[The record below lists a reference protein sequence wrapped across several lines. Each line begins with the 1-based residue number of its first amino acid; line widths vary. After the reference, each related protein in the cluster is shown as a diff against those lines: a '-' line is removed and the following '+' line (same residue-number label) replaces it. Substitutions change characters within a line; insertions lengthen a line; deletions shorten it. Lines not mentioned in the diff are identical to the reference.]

1 MFVLISNT
9 LLCHISTCAYVVP
22 AEIIDLTLVGDD
34 EHEEEGTDPPP
45 VDGELPTVIDLNKPP
60 PRDDGNDGAAGA
72 AGLVA

>member
-1 MFVLISNT
+1 M
-9 LLCHISTCAYVVP
+9 VP

-34 EHEEEGTDPPP
+34 EHEEEGTGSPP